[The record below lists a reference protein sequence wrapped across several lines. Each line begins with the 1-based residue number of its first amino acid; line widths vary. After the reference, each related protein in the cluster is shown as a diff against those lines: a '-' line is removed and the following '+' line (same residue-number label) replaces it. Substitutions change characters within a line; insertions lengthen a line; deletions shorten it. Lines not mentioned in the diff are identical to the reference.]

1 MERILTSKVTTKVLE
16 RPMAVKKQLFDLGSS
31 LDTSKGWEFEIKK
44 TVSKPLEIK
53 LPEKH
58 FLVLKMEKRLGKPVS
73 IVGPFFLT
81 KEALNAL
88 CSLVKKKL
96 GSGGTCKEEW
106 LEFQGE
112 CREKLRVLLSS
123 EGFRFK

>member
-1 MERILTSKVTTKVLE
+1 MERTLTSKVITKVLE
-16 RPMAVKKQLFDLGSS
+16 RRMAVKKQLFDLGSS
-31 LDTSKGWEFEIKK
+31 LDTSKGWEFETKK
-44 TVSKPLEIK
+44 TVPKPLEIK

-96 GSGGTCKEEW
+96 GSGGACKEEW

-112 CREKLRVLLSS
+112 CREKLRALLIS